1 MATDVLDS
9 PQIIS
14 LSDQS
19 KMSTGKH
26 SFWILLLA
34 NLKFFKC
41 RNFPF
46 SWQISW
52 PIKGWQI
59 YLLNIES
66 KCPCFWYILT
76 LHHLIFLTE
85 FVTFD
90 CQKRLLW
97 SLEKQYLIKLFFKN
111 GVIYG
116 DQEPLSNKNRFFHWI
131 FALPTGWK
139 VSKYGFTQCSALAM
153 SVGNKN
159 VFDGELK
166 LLFVTSSVESL

>member
-1 MATDVLDS
+1 MSWIHHKLFHFLIQVKCQQVNIHFEYYCWLILNFSNAEIFL
-9 PQIIS
+9 S
-14 LSDQS
+14 LGKYLDQS
-19 KMSTGKH
+19 KVDKY
-26 SFWILLLA
+26 I
-34 NLKFFKC
+34 
-41 RNFPF
+41 
-46 SWQISW
+46 
-52 PIKGWQI
+52 
-59 YLLNIES
+59 LLNIES

-76 LHHLIFLTE
+76 LHHLIFFTE

-166 LLFVTSSVESL
+166 LLFVTSFVESL